1 MIPLLRLLGLAG
13 LMSTL
18 TATAAIAER
27 TFTVHGTVTAPLAD
41 DLLTV
46 AHDEVAGYMPAMTM
60 PFRVEKPDQPQ
71 AAALRAGDEIAFKF
85 TVGDTSRAYD
95 FRVLAHTAP
104 ASPAPPARRLR
115 EGDPVPAFTLVDQ
128 DNRPFTTDHL
138 RGHRTVLTFIFTR
151 CPVPEFCPR
160 LSSQFAAL
168 QRRLAAT
175 ASTSDVRLV
184 SVTLD
189 PSFDT
194 PAVLRA
200 YGEHYAADP
209 ARWRLCTGTPEQVR
223 ALTRAFAVH
232 VEQASGRLDHT
243 LATALIGP
251 DGAVRAFWR
260 GNTWTPD
267 DVLAAL
273 AR

>member
-1 MIPLLRLLGLAG
+1 MISLLRLLGLAG
-13 LMSTL
+13 AL
-18 TATAAIAER
+18 ATVAAFAAVAER
-27 TFTVHGTVTAPLAD
+27 TFTVHGTVTAPLTD

-46 AHDEVAGYMPAMTM
+46 AHDEVSGYMPAMTM
-60 PFRVEKPDQPQ
+60 PFRVEPADQPH
-71 AAALRAGDEIAFKF
+71 AAALRAGDEIEFKF
-85 TVGDTSRAYD
+85 TVGDSSRAHD
-95 FRVLAHTAP
+95 FRVLAH
-104 ASPAPPARRLR
+104 SQPPPRTTTARRLR
-115 EGDPVPAFTLVDQ
+115 EGDPLPAFTLVDQ
-128 DNRPFTTDHL
+128 DNRPLTTDDL

-160 LSSQFAAL
+160 LSTQFAAL
-168 QRRLAAT
+168 QRRLATT
-175 ASTSDVRLV
+175 AGTSDVQLV
-184 SVTLD
+184 SITLD
-189 PSFDT
+189 PAFDT

-200 YGEHYAADP
+200 YGEHYVVDP

-232 VEQASGRLDHT
+232 VEQAAGRLDHT

-251 DGAVRAFWR
+251 DGTVRTLWR
-260 GNTWTPD
+260 GNTWTAD